1 MYSMSK
7 EINYYY
13 YFNLRS
19 NAGINC
25 INCNASDSFVPNV
38 RKCIKVGCCD
48 NWSKSKSDLW
58 APPEVLSGPI

>member
-25 INCNASDSFVPNV
+25 INCNATDSFVPNV
-38 RKCIKVGCCD
+38 RKCV
-48 NWSKSKSDLW
+48 SKKNIQPLKRNC
-58 APPEVLSGPI
+58 